1 MFRSSLKRRPS
12 PAMVVAVIALSVALG
27 GTGYAALTLPK
38 NSVRAKQIAPSAV
51 RSAEVKNRSIKRR
64 DLARSVLRAAQG
76 PAGAQGLPGPGG
88 PRGEKGE
95 PGAPGA
101 PGTALAYAWVDSGGT
116 VDETRSKG
124 VTDANVTK
132 SASNVFCFNG
142 LAFTPRNV
150 VATPRESYSDIMVEW
165 PPSGCQFSIVM
176 DPANGFMVLIN

>member
-38 NSVRAKQIAPSAV
+38 NSIRAKQIAPSAV

-64 DLARSVLRAAQG
+64 DIARGVLRAAQG
-76 PAGAQGLPGPGG
+76 PAGPQGLPGPSG
-88 PRGEKGE
+88 PAGAKGD
-95 PGAPGA
+95 AGA
-101 PGTALAYAWVDSGGT
+101 PGTALAYAWVESNGV

-124 VTDANVTK
+124 VTGANVTK
-132 SASNVFCFNG
+132 PGSNVFCFSG

-150 VATPRESYSDIMVEW
+150 VATPRESFSDIMVEW
-165 PPSGCQFSIVM
+165 PPGGCQFSVVM
-176 DPANGFMVLIN
+176 SPVNGFMVLIN